1 MGAQKNTRCGCAPHS
16 GDRRGAR
23 GLRGRWAIAQAGIPA
38 ALADMKPRR
47 FSPAHQREGF
57 AELVCSNSLKAKRL
71 DSAAG
76 LLKEEMKRLGSV
88 CIPAVLESEVP
99 PLRRRAELLR
109 RGGSHCD
116 GGKPRYGAR
125 LPRLRY
131 GKEES
136 GEGDYINC
144 PLNKE
149 EYEAFHAALVSAET
163 APLHTSTSARRCTRG
178 VCPSRCWPN
187 GGAIPSASAP

>member
-1 MGAQKNTRCGCAPHS
+1 MGAQKNTGAAVPPILVIGAGLAGCEA
-16 GDRRGAR
+16 A
-23 GLRGRWAIAQAGIPA
+23 WAIAQAGIPA

-99 PLRRRAELLR
+99 AAAAE
-109 RGGSHCD
+109 G
-116 GGKPRYGAR
+116 
-125 LPRLRY
+125 
-131 GKEES
+131 
-136 GEGDYINC
+136 
-144 PLNKE
+144 
-149 EYEAFHAALVSAET
+149 
-163 APLHTSTSARRCTRG
+163 
-178 VCPSRCWPN
+178 
-187 GGAIPSASAP
+187 